1 MKVTYLNSKDNGVKI
16 YALTGTAEELKA
28 YKKSKGD
35 KYIEDKVTSK
45 PLYFTS
51 RPMSSDTEYTL
62 DKDGY
67 LVDSESA
74 GKAQEVLNALSQFK
88 GMNLMDLQKF
98 AAIKQAGF

>member
-16 YALTGTAEELKA
+16 YALSGVAKELA
-28 YKKSKGD
+28 DYKKVKGD
-35 KYIEDKVTSK
+35 KHMVDKKTNA

-51 RPMSSDTEYTL
+51 RPMSSEIEYSL
-62 DKDGY
+62 DDQGY
-67 LVDSESA
+67 LVDPNEST
-74 GKAQEVLNALSQFK
+74 KSQEVLNALSQFK